1 MISLLDAYNIFSS
14 PFFLLPFRFFPSLIF
29 LFFFSFFFFFLF
41 LGTKLVW
48 FLKFRQW
55 FCRPSFETALA
66 LEEIPWRIGDNSS
79 PLFPLVVFILPSD
92 DQGGLNERGEGRAL
106 TPLCPMVKD
115 YPQSFFGMK
124 PSKTPHIRFFI
135 NPAQPQDP
143 KNRNRQS
150 ETKWPLRRR
159 K

>member
-1 MISLLDAYNIFSS
+1 MFYHSFLVY
-14 PFFLLPFRFFPSLIF
+14 PFFEVIGCVFAFRYFIYEKESLRETQKE
-29 LFFFSFFFFFLF
+29 SQNSRHH
-41 LGTKLVW
+41 KLVW
-48 FLKFRQW
+48 ILKFRQW

-66 LEEIPWRIGDNSS
+66 PEEIPWRIGGNSS

-135 NPAQPQDP
+135 NNFLVPNQPP
-143 KNRNRQS
+143 KD
-150 ETKWPLRRR
+150 
-159 K
+159 

>member
-1 MISLLDAYNIFSS
+1 MSRNRVFGETKPAWL
-14 PFFLLPFRFFPSLIF
+14 
-29 LFFFSFFFFFLF
+29 
-41 LGTKLVW
+41 KLVW
-48 FLKFRQW
+48 ILKFRQW

-66 LEEIPWRIGDNSS
+66 PGEIPWRIGGNSS

-124 PSKTPHIRFFI
+124 PSTTPSYQVFFD
-135 NPAQPQDP
+135 NFLVQNELQKLMGPPPQ
-143 KNRNRQS
+143 KI
-150 ETKWPLRRR
+150 ETGLLSRLLQRGGDLSPRMNGERSFQLHKVN
-159 K
+159 

>member
-1 MISLLDAYNIFSS
+1 MTIVRRTTLL
-14 PFFLLPFRFFPSLIF
+14 FRARNLQDSQLAMVKFRGLTDGELKTSTP
-29 LFFFSFFFFFLF
+29 
-41 LGTKLVW
+41 KLVW
-48 FLKFRQW
+48 ILKFRQW

-66 LEEIPWRIGDNSS
+66 PEEIPWRIGGNSS

-135 NPAQPQDP
+135 NNFLVPNQPP
-143 KNRNRQS
+143 KD
-150 ETKWPLRRR
+150 
-159 K
+159 

>member
-1 MISLLDAYNIFSS
+1 MEGVERARKKRDRGAVRAPKMKIFCKEGS
-14 PFFLLPFRFFPSLIF
+14 
-29 LFFFSFFFFFLF
+29 
-41 LGTKLVW
+41 KLVW
-48 FLKFRQW
+48 ILKFRQW

-66 LEEIPWRIGDNSS
+66 PEEIPWRIGGNSS

-135 NPAQPQDP
+135 NNFLVPNQPP
-143 KNRNRQS
+143 KD
-150 ETKWPLRRR
+150 
-159 K
+159 

>member
-1 MISLLDAYNIFSS
+1 MRGAGFIFDFFLPSILSSFPLFFSLLECHRHSK
-14 PFFLLPFRFFPSLIF
+14 RFHQFTSTPP
-29 LFFFSFFFFFLF
+29 
-41 LGTKLVW
+41 KLVW
-48 FLKFRQW
+48 ILKFRQW

-66 LEEIPWRIGDNSS
+66 PEEIPWRIGGNSS

-135 NPAQPQDP
+135 NNFLVPNQPP
-143 KNRNRQS
+143 KD
-150 ETKWPLRRR
+150 
-159 K
+159 

>member
-1 MISLLDAYNIFSS
+1 MSEGFAPGGRSADTPRCRGSCRTLSGDDDVFHTFMSNLSARQN
-14 PFFLLPFRFFPSLIF
+14 R
-29 LFFFSFFFFFLF
+29 
-41 LGTKLVW
+41 LGRAIALAKLVW
-48 FLKFRQW
+48 ILKFRQW

-66 LEEIPWRIGDNSS
+66 PEEIPWRIGGNSS

-135 NPAQPQDP
+135 NNFLVPNQPP
-143 KNRNRQS
+143 KD
-150 ETKWPLRRR
+150 
-159 K
+159 